1 MKVLIVKTSSLGDI
15 VHALPAVTEA
25 SHFLPSIQFDWLVEE
40 AFCSIPSVHPSINN
54 IIPVS
59 LRKWRRNISKAAIEI
74 PAFVKKLRSIDYDLI
89 IDSQGLLKSGV
100 LSVISRG
107 KSVGFDIKS
116 SREKAASFFYTRAY
130 RVAKTDHAILRQKSL
145 FAQSLGYRETEN
157 IDYGLDKKNKPGKK
171 VIFFHGTTSRKKE
184 WPEKF
189 WGELVSKVISK
200 NWEVIIPALGHEE
213 VNRAQRISQ
222 GRARVIVDSSIQ
234 NLMEELDECAAAVSV
249 DTGLGHLANA
259 FSVPSVGIFGVTSP
273 KLTGL
278 VSPSVDNK
286 TSINLRC
293 SCAKC
298 SYQEKSN
305 QQRNRFSCYQEVTPE
320 RVWRALQRVEI

>member
-40 AFCSIPSVHPSINN
+40 SFCSVPSVHPSINK

-59 LRKWRRNISKAAIEI
+59 LRKWRRSLSLAAIEF
-74 PAFVKKLRSIDYDLI
+74 PSFLRKLRSTDYDLI
-89 IDSQGLLKSGV
+89 IDSQGLLKSA
-100 LSVISRG
+100 LLTMLSRG
-107 KSVGFDIKS
+107 ERVGFDLKS
-116 SREKAASFFYTRAY
+116 SREKAASFFYTKSYEVSKKA
-130 RVAKTDHAILRQKSL
+130 HAILRQKSL
-145 FAQSLGYRETEN
+145 FAHVLGYQETEK
-157 IDYGLDKKNKPGKK
+157 IDYGLGKKNSLRKK

-189 WGELVSKVISK
+189 WRELVSIVISK
-200 NWEVIIPALGHEE
+200 KWEVIIPALGPEE
-213 VNRAQRISQ
+213 VDRAHLISS
-222 GRARVIVDSSIQ
+222 GKAKILADTSIKS
-234 NLMEELDECAAAVSV
+234 LMEELSDCAAAVSV

-259 FSVPSVGIFGVTSP
+259 FSVPSVGIFGQTDP

-278 VSPSVDNK
+278 VSPSAANK
-286 TSINLRC
+286 KSINLQC
-293 SCAKC
+293 YCAKC

-305 QQRNRFSCYQEVTPE
+305 YNGHQFPCYEQLTPE
-320 RVWRALQRVEI
+320 RVWRALKQILR